1 MKPQKQL
8 LTEFKEDVSNF
19 IENQQSVFKEIEDS
33 KNSAGPAIKA
43 LLLMFNM
50 AKNFTNTV
58 NTYIFS
64 SIAQDT
70 DKLQL
75 TEELMNYLYENKNGP
90 AGEKRTITKE
100 SDLCEND
107 LYSSFYDISED
118 IGHLVEYFAIVKNI
132 DNADVPKEKPVLLLQ
147 NLNNMLKEVNAI
159 EDAVR
164 SNIAVILSNEF
175 KKKEAKIKK
184 AA

>member
-1 MKPQKQL
+1 MKPQQQL
-8 LTEFKEDVSNF
+8 FTEFKEDVLNF
-19 IENQQSVFKEIEDS
+19 IENQHDAFKEIKDS
-33 KNSAGPAIKA
+33 KNSAYPAIKA
-43 LLLMFNM
+43 LLKMANI

-58 NTYIFS
+58 NAYIFS
-64 SIAQDT
+64 TLAQDT
-70 DKLQL
+70 KLQL
-75 TEELMNYLYENKNGP
+75 TEELMNFLYENDP

-100 SDLCEND
+100 SDVCEND

-147 NLNNMLKEVNAI
+147 NLNNMLKKVNAI

-164 SNIAVILSNEF
+164 NNIVFILSNEF
-175 KKKEAKIKK
+175 KKKVAKIKK
-184 AA
+184 VA

>member
-1 MKPQKQL
+1 MKTQQQL
-8 LTEFKEDVSNF
+8 FTEFKEDVSNF
-19 IENQQSVFKEIEDS
+19 IENQHDVFKEINDS
-33 KNSAGPAIKA
+33 KNSADPAIKA

-64 SIAQDT
+64 TLAQDT
-70 DKLQL
+70 KLQL
-75 TEELMNYLYENKNGP
+75 TEELKNFLYENENGP

-107 LYSSFYDISED
+107 LSGSFYDISED
-118 IGHLVEYFAIVKNI
+118 IGHLVEYFAIIKNI
-132 DNADVPKEKPVLLLQ
+132 DNADISKEKPMLLLQ
-147 NLNNMLKEVNAI
+147 NLNDMLKKVNEI
-159 EDAVR
+159 EDTVR
-164 SNIAVILSNEF
+164 SNISVMLSNEF